1 LWLASLLVCGL
12 FVAEDPTIIAM
23 RTRLNGSPTT
33 RLGVDLALASLMIAY
48 NFACARY
55 VVSISSVTHILDAMA
70 RVDAER
76 DERIA
81 RITNPLLRR
90 VRRAVKHLNPFDLI
104 KLAGARLGRS
114 VDRIGAQARDRRF
127 HRVAALFEDLGA
139 VNVLGV
145 PGASLAVSTSGHRVS
160 RRHSMRYCV
169 LFVASWFVGAN
180 LIGWLIGRA
189 HALPLLGTV
198 AIDATGAIGEAFVL
212 LTDVTQ
218 AIGAVTIAAMIA
230 ATLRYAALVERT
242 CRAMTSSPTDPPLAR

>member
-1 LWLASLLVCGL
+1 VALIPRLWLASLLVCGL

-23 RTRLNGSPTT
+23 RTRRPHQT
-33 RLGVDLALASLMIAY
+33 
-48 NFACARY
+48 
-55 VVSISSVTHILDAMA
+55 
-70 RVDAER
+70 
-76 DERIA
+76 
-81 RITNPLLRR
+81 
-90 VRRAVKHLNPFDLI
+90 
-104 KLAGARLGRS
+104 AGARLGRS
-114 VDRIGAQARDRRF
+114 ADRIGASARDRRF

-218 AIGAVTIAAMIA
+218 PIGAVTIAAMTA
-230 ATLRYAALVERT
+230 ATVRYAGLVERT
-242 CRAMTSSPTDPPLAR
+242 CRAMTSVRAAA